1 MHQQGSG
8 STAAPPSSRARRT
21 RDSCAAALAN
31 TLCSLLLG
39 LLLVVAVVLFVL
51 WLGLR
56 PHRPRFNIASFSV
69 AGGLDPDSS
78 PAGAS
83 LAFNVTDRNPNRHI
97 GIYYDAMHAS
107 VHFDDALVASGPAF
121 AAGWY
126 QPNKTTTSITGLLDV
141 LGPGITDAS
150 WPSFSA
156 AVRARRVPLRL
167 QLTTAIRFR
176 VTNAFHFPSTRAA
189 RGSPTAGHVGR
200 RVAILE
206 IKRAATA
213 APCFCTSCPVTRTA
227 ISLRSRRPLHFLT
240 ISPDKMKVMA

>member
-1 MHQQGSG
+1 MHQGQGTPAP
-8 STAAPPSSRARRT
+8 TAAAAASPSSRARRIARRT
-21 RDSCAAALAN
+21 RDGCATTLAN

-39 LLLVVAVVLFVL
+39 LLLIAAVIVFVI

-56 PHRPRFNIASFSV
+56 PHRPRFNIASCSV

-97 GIYYDAMHAS
+97 GIYYDAMHSS
-107 VHFDDALVASGPAF
+107 VHFYDALVASGPAF

-126 QPNKTTTSITGLLDV
+126 QPNRTTTSITGLLDV
-141 LGPGITDAS
+141 LGPATTDAS

-156 AVRARRVPLRL
+156 AVRAGRVPLRL

-176 VTNAFHFPSTRAA
+176 VANAFHSGRQ
-189 RGSPTAGHVGR
+189 RMHVSCDLLVGADGELLPDS
-200 RVAILE
+200 VG
-206 IKRAATA
+206 
-213 APCFCTSCPVTRTA
+213 APCDRY
-227 ISLRSRRPLHFLT
+227 I
-240 ISPDKMKVMA
+240 

>member
-1 MHQQGSG
+1 MHQVGG
-8 STAAPPSSRARRT
+8 AATSSSSSRARRIARRT
-21 RDSCAAALAN
+21 RDSCAAVLAN
-31 TLCSLLLG
+31 TLCSFLLG
-39 LLLVVAVVLFVL
+39 VLLVAGVVLFVL

-56 PHRPRFNIASFSV
+56 PHRPRFHIASFSV

-97 GIYYDAMHAS
+97 GIYYDAVHAS
-107 VHFDDALVASGPAF
+107 VHFYDALVASGPAF

-141 LGPGITDAS
+141 LGPTTTDAS

-156 AVRARRVPLRL
+156 AVRAGRVPLRL

-176 VTNAFHFPSTRAA
+176 VTNALHSGRQRMHVSCDLLVGVDGHLLPDSVGAA
-189 RGSPTAGHVGR
+189 CDRY
-200 RVAILE
+200 
-206 IKRAATA
+206 
-213 APCFCTSCPVTRTA
+213 F
-227 ISLRSRRPLHFLT
+227 
-240 ISPDKMKVMA
+240 

>member
-1 MHQQGSG
+1 MHQQGS
-8 STAAPPSSRARRT
+8 STAPAPPSSSRARRIARRT

-39 LLLVVAVVLFVL
+39 LLLVAVVILFVL

-83 LAFNVTDRNPNRHI
+83 VAFNVTDRNPNRHI

-107 VHFDDALVASGPAF
+107 IHFYDALVASGPPAF
-121 AAGWY
+121 ATGWY

-141 LGPGITDAS
+141 LGPATTDAS

-156 AVRARRVPLRL
+156 AVRAGRVPLRL

-176 VTNAFHFPSTRAA
+176 VANAFHSGRQRMHVSCQLLIGADGNLLPDSV
-189 RGSPTAGHVGR
+189 GSACDR
-200 RVAILE
+200 Y
-206 IKRAATA
+206 
-213 APCFCTSCPVTRTA
+213 F
-227 ISLRSRRPLHFLT
+227 
-240 ISPDKMKVMA
+240 